1 MVAIPPTL
9 RDLIDSGPLA
19 HLVTLDPDGAPQV
32 TIIWIALDGDDI
44 VSGHMNLS
52 KKLRNVQRDPRV
64 VYSLE
69 APRTPGVFLAE
80 HAVLR
85 GRAVVE
91 EGGAHDLL
99 TRLGKIYVSPEFQFP
114 TPGQIPGVPEDSKGF
129 ILRTT
134 VERITGVGPWA

>member
-1 MVAIPPTL
+1 MVAIPAPL
-9 RDLIDSGPLA
+9 RELIESGPLA
-19 HLVTLDPDGAPQV
+19 HLVTLDPDGSPQV
-32 TIIWIALDGDDI
+32 TIIWIGLDGDDI

-52 KKLRNVQRDPRV
+52 KKLRNVAQDPRV

-85 GRAVVE
+85 GHAVVE
-91 EGGAHDLL
+91 EGGAHALL
-99 TRLGKIYVSPEFQFP
+99 TKLGKIYVAPEFAFP
-114 TPGQIPGVPEDSKGF
+114 SADQIPGVPADSQGF

-134 VERITGVGPWA
+134 VDRVTGMGPWA

>member
-1 MVAIPPTL
+1 MVAIPPPLRTL
-9 RDLIDSGPLA
+9 VETGPLA
-19 HLVTLDPDGAPQV
+19 HLVTLDPDGSPQV

-52 KKLRNVQRDPRV
+52 RKLRNVARDPRV

-69 APRTPGVFLAE
+69 APHAPGTFLAE

-91 EGGAHDLL
+91 EGGARELL
-99 TRLGKIYVSPEFQFP
+99 TRLGHVYVSPSFSFP
-114 TPGQIPGVPEDSKGF
+114 SNDQIPGVPADSDGY

>member
-1 MVAIPPTL
+1 MVAIPPPL
-9 RDLIDSGPLA
+9 RALIETGPLA
-19 HLVTLDPDGAPQV
+19 HLVTLDEDGAAQV
-32 TIIWIALDGDDI
+32 TIIWIAVDGDDI

-52 KKLRNVQRDPRV
+52 KKLRNVRRDPRV

-69 APRTPGVFLAE
+69 APPTPGTFLAE

-91 EGGAHDLL
+91 EGGAHELL
-99 TRLGKIYVSPEFQFP
+99 TRLGHLYVSPEFSFP
-114 TPGQIPGVPEDSKGF
+114 SAGQIPGVPADSEGF

-134 VERITGVGPWA
+134 VERITGVGPWV

>member
-1 MVAIPPTL
+1 MVAIPPPL
-9 RDLIDSGPLA
+9 RNLIETGPLA
-19 HLVTLDPDGAPQV
+19 HLVTVDADGAPQV
-32 TIIWIALDGDDI
+32 SIIWIALDGDDI

-52 KKLRNVQRDPRV
+52 KKLRNVRRDPRV

-91 EGGAHDLL
+91 EGGAQALL
-99 TRLGKIYVSPEFQFP
+99 TRLGRLYVSPEFQFP
-114 TPGQIPGVPEDSKGF
+114 SADQIPGVPPDSQGF

-134 VERITGVGPWA
+134 VERITGVGPWV